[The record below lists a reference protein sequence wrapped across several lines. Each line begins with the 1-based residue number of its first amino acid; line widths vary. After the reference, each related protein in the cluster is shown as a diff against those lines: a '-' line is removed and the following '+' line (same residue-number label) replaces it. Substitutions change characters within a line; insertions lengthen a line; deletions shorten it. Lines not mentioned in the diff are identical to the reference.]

1 MNNFDLNA
9 ISEAVDLECKLAHG
23 KDGQGEIPKDFWPT
37 YSAMAN
43 TRGGQ
48 ILLGLSEKNGAF
60 QARGLTNPNKLR
72 TDLFN
77 TLNNPSKVNI
87 NLLTDEHICEKLLD
101 GKTILVINVPAA
113 NRKQK
118 PVYLHGQPLGNTYK
132 RLHDGDRLCSEE
144 DVKRM
149 FAEQIEDARDARIL
163 NGFGIDDIDLE
174 SLRIYR
180 QMLRDEK
187 PGHPFLEQ
195 EDFAFLESLRAWR
208 RDRSTGESGLTL
220 AGLLMFG
227 KWASIQEGMPH
238 YFVDYQERPEA
249 KTEKRWTDRLV
260 PDGSWTGNIF
270 EFYRKVYR
278 KLIADLKVPFSLKEG
293 QRQEDTPVHEALREA
308 LVNTL
313 VHADYT
319 GRLSVLVVKR
329 PDMFGFRNPGALRL
343 PIEQIIRGGESDCRN
358 RNLHQ
363 MFLMVGL
370 GERSGSG
377 MPKIYSGWKS
387 QHWRPPALEEKLEP
401 EQTLLKL
408 QLADLLPNNV
418 LEGLKKRFGTLF
430 DALDYTG
437 RLVMATASIERVV
450 THTRLLEICDAH
462 SHDLS
467 LLLSQLVKQGLLDSD
482 GRARG
487 TIYFLPGDT
496 MPTPEEV
503 FPYID
508 NMRSTSEYLPASSE
522 YSTET
527 SKTMETKGSSR
538 DGFGRFVTNQ
548 ISHPII
554 DDLSH
559 LKVEFRSKLENLAE
573 EPRQQSKLKAERM
586 KQVILTLCQD
596 QFISLAALAKLLN
609 RNPDGLRQ
617 QYLKQLVKEAKVVL
631 AFPTTPTHEKQAY
644 RTSSESS

>member
-1 MNNFDLNA
+1 
-9 ISEAVDLECKLAHG
+9 
-23 KDGQGEIPKDFWPT
+23 
-37 YSAMAN
+37 
-43 TRGGQ
+43 
-48 ILLGLSEKNGAF
+48 
-60 QARGLTNPNKLR
+60 
-72 TDLFN
+72 
-77 TLNNPSKVNI
+77 
-87 NLLTDEHICEKLLD
+87 
-101 GKTILVINVPAA
+101 
-113 NRKQK
+113 
-118 PVYLHGQPLGNTYK
+118 
-132 RLHDGDRLCSEE
+132 
-144 DVKRM
+144 
-149 FAEQIEDARDARIL
+149 
-163 NGFGIDDIDLE
+163 
-174 SLRIYR
+174 
-180 QMLRDEK
+180 
-187 PGHPFLEQ
+187 
-195 EDFAFLESLRAWR
+195 
-208 RDRSTGESGLTL
+208 
-220 AGLLMFG
+220 
-227 KWASIQEGMPH
+227 
-238 YFVDYQERPEA
+238 
-249 KTEKRWTDRLV
+249 
-260 PDGSWTGNIF
+260 
-270 EFYRKVYR
+270 
-278 KLIADLKVPFSLKEG
+278 
-293 QRQEDTPVHEALREA
+293 
-308 LVNTL
+308 
-313 VHADYT
+313 
-319 GRLSVLVVKR
+319 
-329 PDMFGFRNPGALRL
+329 
-343 PIEQIIRGGESDCRN
+343 
-358 RNLHQ
+358 
-363 MFLMVGL
+363 MVGL

-418 LEGLKKRFGTLF
+418 LEDLKKRFGILF

-482 GRARG
+482 GRSRG

-508 NMRSTSEYLPASSE
+508 NMRSTSEHLPASSE

-527 SKTMETKGSSR
+527 SETMEIKGSSR

-559 LKVEFRSKLENLAE
+559 LKAEFRSKLENLAE

-586 KQVILTLCQD
+586 KHVILTLCQD

-617 QYLKQLVKEAKVVL
+617 QYLKQLVKEARIVL